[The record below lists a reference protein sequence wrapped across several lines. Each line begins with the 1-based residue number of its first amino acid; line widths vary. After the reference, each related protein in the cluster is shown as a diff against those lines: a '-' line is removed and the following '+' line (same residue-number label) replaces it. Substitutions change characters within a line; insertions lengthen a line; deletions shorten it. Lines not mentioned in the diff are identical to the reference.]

1 MGGGQAWA
9 VIRFHDNRIKKDH
22 WRGARPAA
30 EDTVNTRP
38 AAMGR
43 RLDWHEE
50 TRMTHALERFRLDG
64 RRALITGSGRGIGL
78 TLARGLAEA
87 GAAIVIN
94 DRNEEKAATLVRHLR
109 EEGFTADYAVFDVA
123 EHAQV
128 RAAIDDFEARVG
140 AIDILVNNAGIQR
153 RAPLDAFEP
162 DDWQALM
169 RVNLDGVFNVA
180 QAVARHMIARGRG
193 KIINI
198 CSVQSELA
206 RPTIAPYAA
215 TKGAVRMLT
224 KGMCADWARHGI
236 QANGLA
242 PGYFETE
249 LNRALVDDAAFSDW
263 LCKRTPAGRWGRVDE
278 LCGAAIFLASAASD
292 FVNGQ
297 TLFVDGGLTSAV

>member
-1 MGGGQAWA
+1 
-9 VIRFHDNRIKKDH
+9 
-22 WRGARPAA
+22 
-30 EDTVNTRP
+30 
-38 AAMGR
+38 
-43 RLDWHEE
+43 
-50 TRMTHALERFRLDG
+50 MTHALDRFRLDG

-198 CSVQSELA
+198 CSVQSELG
-206 RPTIAPYAA
+206 RPGIAPYTA
-215 TKGAVRMLT
+215 TKGAVKMFT
-224 KGMCADWARHGI
+224 KGMAIDWGKYGI
-236 QANGLA
+236 QVNGLG
-242 PGYFETE
+242 PGYFKTE
-249 LNRALVDDAAFSDW
+249 MNMALVNDAKFTDW
-263 LCKRTPAGRWGRVDE
+263 LVGRTPSRRWGDVED
-278 LCGAAIFLASAASD
+278 LVGAAVFLASDASR
-292 FVNGQ
+292 FVNGHI
-297 TLFVDGGLTSAV
+297 LYVDGGVTATL

>member
-1 MGGGQAWA
+1 
-9 VIRFHDNRIKKDH
+9 
-22 WRGARPAA
+22 
-30 EDTVNTRP
+30 
-38 AAMGR
+38 
-43 RLDWHEE
+43 
-50 TRMTHALERFRLDG
+50 MTHALERFRLDG